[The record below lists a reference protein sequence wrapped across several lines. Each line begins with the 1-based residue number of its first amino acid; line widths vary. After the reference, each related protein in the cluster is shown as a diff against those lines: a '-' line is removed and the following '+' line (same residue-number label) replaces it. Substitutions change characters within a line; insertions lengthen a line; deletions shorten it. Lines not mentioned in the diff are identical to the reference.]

1 VSAWWG
7 VHRCV
12 ALALEAEFVIRALI
26 TVPLVAADVG
36 VVIRG
41 AAMEK
46 MAGILVSR
54 GRTEPKTQ
62 IRLNLLHPTLRKVAQ
77 PEVRS
82 RLGGMVDDQLEA
94 PRRLP

>member
-1 VSAWWG
+1 
-7 VHRCV
+7 
-12 ALALEAEFVIRALI
+12 
-26 TVPLVAADVG
+26 
-36 VVIRG
+36 
-41 AAMEK
+41 MEK